1 MFLFAWV
8 LPEAARKDAA
18 PVLRVNACGE
28 ARGNG
33 DATVLPP
40 LPGEK
45 ADFGAVARRLR
56 QVQPFCVLDTWD
68 CWKAAQTKSRSFLA
82 SMPA

>member
-18 PVLRVNACGE
+18 PVLRVNACIR

-33 DATVLPP
+33 GTAFFAPF
-40 LPGEK
+40 PGEK
-45 ADFGAVARRLR
+45 ADFGAVARRFR
-56 QVQPFCVLDTWD
+56 QVQPYCVLETRD
-68 CWKAAQTKSRSFLA
+68 C
-82 SMPA
+82 